1 MAGLC
6 PAGMLLVRCRGA
18 ARRPGEW
25 VAVEDCETAL
35 RTLER
40 FVREFRAEEEVL
52 PAHPWAAF
60 RNLARVPA

>member
-1 MAGLC
+1 
-6 PAGMLLVRCRGA
+6 MLLVRCRGA

-25 VAVEDCETAL
+25 VSVEDCETAL

-40 FVREFRAEEEVL
+40 FVREFRAEEEV
-52 PAHPWAAF
+52 PAAHPWAAF